1 MDKKISKITRG
12 LMTVLTVILIALF
25 LTIMVLVSKIQG
37 TARVVNY
44 AGLVRGKT
52 QRIIKL
58 EDAKEPQ
65 DEMIESVAS
74 FIEGLRYGSDELN
87 LVRLDDHA
95 FQNKMKELDEHFL
108 ELQKEIRQV
117 RKVGYENTEIIEKS
131 EVFFVICDEATGL
144 AEKYAQKKAT
154 ALERL
159 EKIVIADIIGLVC
172 LLAYELI
179 KAVKYAA
186 QNKALKKKVYLDEA
200 TGLPNKNRCEEILD
214 GEMPECTDGSVA
226 LCVFDLNNL
235 RIINNRLGHD
245 QGDAYIRSFAVQL
258 RKALPEEYF
267 AGRDGG
273 DEFIAVLECV
283 DHEKVREILG
293 TIRSEIARYS
303 QEHPEMPIS
312 YAVGYALAEDFEGCT
327 MRELFRHADKNMYID
342 KNQAK
347 IKEAADRRALHIQ
360 ILDGIRQ
367 QGFQFSDC
375 LYCDALQDQYTVLRA
390 SSNFFLAEDGSYS
403 GAVEQIVHKL
413 ATDSTRKKMWSQLQI
428 DYLKEHMTEE
438 QPIHEISY
446 KYTEEDVTI
455 HGRLT
460 GIFCDTG
467 RDGTVHHFIL
477 GFEVFHDRNVAA
489 SDEKLQLTQYYEQMK
504 QAILENGNYVE
515 ALLDTAEAV
524 YTVDFTH
531 DRLEKIF
538 YHSESAREFDLKIV
552 LPCSYDTYC
561 LKQREFI
568 TKDTRENYRI
578 VEASAKLLGR
588 FCSGE
593 KQVTVEYRKRG
604 QNGKLIW
611 LQKTVL
617 MSQDTIYDS
626 ELQEE
631 TKVVHGIILFK
642 DTSIFHEKEQQE
654 KERLQ
659 LAFEKADSASRAK
672 TEFVNR
678 MSHDIRTPI
687 NGIMGMLDIIRKNKE
702 NPAKLEE
709 CLGKIQLSAGHLMAL
724 ADDVLDMSKLESGRL
739 VLEEVSFDLL
749 QLMADV
755 TSLVNAQLLEM
766 KLSHHTHRKNLKHT
780 ILLGSPTRLRQI
792 MLNLFSNAIKY
803 NKVGGKIDTY
813 AKEISFDGI
822 TVWYE
827 FKIKDSGIGMSE
839 KFVKEELFDIFTQ
852 EQTDARTHYKGS
864 GLGMSIVKQLIK
876 AMHGTIEVKSTL
888 GEGTTFVFQLPFK
901 ISEQSG
907 TKIEEKYS
915 FNAEKAA
922 GKMYTDTQER
932 ESSVSSNGE
941 ESAQNNLNGI
951 NILLVED
958 NDLNMEIAEFYLSD
972 RGAMIEKA
980 WNGQEALDKFT
991 SSAPNTYDI
1000 ILMDIM
1006 MPVMDGLETCRKIR
1020 TSNHP
1025 EGKNIPIIA
1034 MTAQVSQ
1041 ECMDKCQLAGMN
1053 GHLTKPVTSEKL
1065 IKTIM
1070 EFTI

>member
-403 GAVEQIVHKL
+403 GAVEQIVQKL
-413 ATDSTRKKMWSQLQI
+413 ADDSSRKRMWERLQI
-428 DYLKEHMTEE
+428 PYIISNLSEKKEESAKYELPYCRKNGKEIQRGRMTFL
-438 QPIHEISY
+438 
-446 KYTEEDVTI
+446 
-455 HGRLT
+455 RLD
-460 GIFCDTG
+460 DTAAG
-467 RDGTVHHFIL
+467 KLHHFIV
-477 GFEVFHDRNVAA
+477 GFEVFHDMKQVLE
-489 SDEKLQLTQYYEQMK
+489 DERLHLEQYYEQMK
-504 QAILENGNYVE
+504 QSILENSNYIE
-515 ALLDTAEAV
+515 ALLETAEAL
-524 YTVDFTH
+524 YTVNLTQ
-531 DRLEKIF
+531 DRLEQIF
-538 YHSESAREFDLKIV
+538 HHRKKEERIFDFQGE
-552 LPCSYDTYC
+552 LPCSYDGYCRKIRQHITEDTLETY
-561 LKQREFI
+561 KI
-568 TKDTRENYRI
+568 IDT
-578 VEASAKLLGR
+578 SKSLLDR
-588 FCSGE
+588 FYAGE
-593 KQVTVEYRKRG
+593 KQVTVEYQESNKD
-604 QNGKLIW
+604 GKEIW
-611 LQKTVL
+611 IQKTVL
-617 MSQDTIYDS
+617 MSQDTVYDN
-626 ELQEE
+626 EKERE
-631 TKVVHGIILFK
+631 HTVVVRGIIMFRN
-642 DTSIFHEKEQQE
+642 TSEFHEKDQKE
-654 KERLQ
+654 KEQLQ
-659 LAFEKADSASRAK
+659 IAYEKADMESKTK
-672 TEFVNR
+672 TEFMNR
-678 MSHDIRTPI
+678 MSHDLRTPI
-687 NGIMGMLDIIRKNKE
+687 NGILGMIHVIRKSWNNQE
-702 NPAKLEE
+702 KLEDSVD
-709 CLGKIQLSAGHLMAL
+709 KIEISTRHLMDL
-724 ADDVLDMSKLESGRL
+724 VNDVLDMSKLESGHL
-739 VLEEVSFDLL
+739 TVHEEPFDLEDLMKEVAVLMQGQLEE
-749 QLMADV
+749 
-755 TSLVNAQLLEM
+755 TGI
-766 KLSHHTHRKNLKHT
+766 THRKHRENMQHTMLKGDA
-780 ILLGSPTRLRQI
+780 LQLQRI
-792 MLNLFSNAIKY
+792 MMNLFGNAVKY
-803 NKVGGKIDTY
+803 NKKNGTIDTY
-813 AKEISFDGI
+813 VTEISCDGKN
-822 TVWYE
+822 VLYE
-827 FKIKDSGIGMSE
+827 FRIADSGIGMSRE
-839 KFVKEELFDIFTQ
+839 YMEHELFQPFTQ
-852 EQTDARTHYKGS
+852 EKADARTQYKGT
-864 GLGMSIVKQLIK
+864 GLGMSIVKGLIDR
-876 AMHGTIEVKSTL
+876 MNGTISVRSTP
-888 GEGTTFVFQLPFK
+888 GEGSEFTFRLAFRLA
-901 ISEQSG
+901 E
-907 TKIEEKYS
+907 EEKQQ
-915 FNAEKAA
+915 AA
-922 GKMYTDTQER
+922 DNKEDAKDDLAGMR
-932 ESSVSSNGE
+932 V
-941 ESAQNNLNGI
+941 
-951 NILLVED
+951 LLVED
-958 NDLNMEIAEFYLSD
+958 NDINMEIAEFYLTD
-972 RGAMIEKA
+972 AGIIVEKA
-980 WNGQEALDKFT
+980 WNGKEAVEKYEGT
-991 SSAPNTYDI
+991 PKGYYSA

-1006 MPVMDGLETCRKIR
+1006 MPVMNGIEAARNIRRKEK
-1020 TSNHP
+1020 NG
-1025 EGKNIPIIA
+1025 GKEIPIIA
-1034 MTAQVSQ
+1034 MTAQS
-1041 ECMDKCQLAGMN
+1041 ERESKESCSLAGMN
-1053 GHLTKPVTSEKL
+1053 AYISKPVDPENL
-1065 IKTIM
+1065 IRILRMYQKR
-1070 EFTI
+1070 